1 MANNKKF
8 VVENG
13 LQTQNIDFVSTNGNN
28 TIQFTMLDSDTL
40 SVSGNSGQLFS
51 ITDSLTGTIFAV
63 NDISGVPSIEVFHTG
78 KIQLAE
84 LFGNVLIGTS
94 TDNTVDK
101 LQINGSISATILKS
115 TVAVGTPPLVVNS
128 ATLVSNLNADL
139 LDGYQSSTSD
149 APSTVPVR
157 DSNNLVSVS
166 GLRITTGEAGY
177 SPLDVLRWNTLDKT
191 YDFQLLNGVTG
202 QMFQEKFFYGRAV
215 GDIANGDVV
224 MFAGAQGD
232 QALFTKA
239 NTSAVGFQ
247 PRWVIGVATQDIPNN
262 NWGYVTTYGK
272 VRDLLLYA
280 YPAGTILYLDPAV
293 PGGFTSVE
301 PIAPLPK
308 IVVAAVLRES
318 TSPTAENAII
328 LVRPDFGYHLYDL
341 HDVEISNPT
350 NNQVIAWNSTLS
362 RWENT
367 NAVLSI
373 NGVTGAVTATNLL
386 DAIKTVDGTGSGLDA
401 DLLDGQHATA
411 FYLATNPAGY
421 ITSSGSITGNAATAT
436 ALQTART
443 ISLTGDVTYTS
454 GAFNGSANVTGTS
467 TLATVNSNVGTFGSS
482 TQIPSITVNAKGLV
496 TAVST
501 TAVSIPSGAIS
512 VTGGDLT
519 LSGTTGTAITNATL
533 VSVGTAGT
541 YTKVT
546 TDAKGRVTV
555 GASLSASDIPVL
567 DASKITTGVLDAARL
582 PSYVDDVL
590 EYTNLAS
597 FPATGETG
605 KIYIALDTNKTYR
618 WSGSV
623 YVFITSGA
631 VDSVAGKTGVVT
643 LVKADVGLGNVDN
656 TSDANKPVS
665 TAQQAALNAK
675 EPTIAAGTTAK
686 YWRGDKTW
694 QDLNK
699 AAVGLGNVDN
709 TADSTKSVASAATL
723 TTART
728 INGVSFNGS
737 ANITVSANTTN
748 ALTIGTGLSGTS
760 FNGSSAVTIAIDSTV
775 ATLSGVQTLTNK
787 TINLSSNTLVAT
799 SAQIAASVTDET
811 GTGSLVFATSP
822 TLVTPALGTPS
833 SGNLANCTF
842 PILNQNTTGT
852 ASNVTGTVA
861 VANGGTGATTAETA
875 RSNLGAQATLISGT
889 NIKTINGG
897 SILGSGDIVISGG
910 SSWIK
915 KTANYTALD
924 KDQIIADTTAGSF
937 TITLPATPIL
947 GFAVVIADGNDWKT
961 TNLTIGRNGST
972 IEGLSEDLIL
982 DIAGIRVEFV
992 YDGSTWEVYTFASP
1006 SIALSD
1012 DTTTDVTQY
1021 PAMTRST
1028 TGPLANSYVSSTKL
1042 NFNPSTGTLNGTNF
1056 NSLSDIAYK
1065 ENVVDIENSISILNK
1080 IRPVSF
1086 NWKDTGYK
1094 SYGVIAQEIEKVLP
1108 EVVNTTNG
1116 TKTVAYSQ
1124 IIPFLVSAVQELSKE
1139 IEELKRAING
1149 NTK

>member
-367 NAVLSI
+367 NAVLSV
-373 NGVTGAVTATNLL
+373 NGVTGAVTSTNLL

-643 LVKADVGLGNVDN
+643 LVKAD
-656 TSDANKPVS
+656 
-665 TAQQAALNAK
+665 
-675 EPTIAAGTTAK
+675 
-686 YWRGDKTW
+686 
-694 QDLNK
+694 
-699 AAVGLGNVDN
+699 VGLGNVDN

>member
-1 MANNKKF
+1 M
-8 VVENG
+8 
-13 LQTQNIDFVSTNGNN
+13 
-28 TIQFTMLDSDTL
+28 
-40 SVSGNSGQLFS
+40 
-51 ITDSLTGTIFAV
+51 
-63 NDISGVPSIEVFHTG
+63 
-78 KIQLAE
+78 
-84 LFGNVLIGTS
+84 
-94 TDNTVDK
+94 
-101 LQINGSISATILKS
+101 
-115 TVAVGTPPLVVNS
+115 
-128 ATLVSNLNADL
+128 
-139 LDGYQSSTSD
+139 
-149 APSTVPVR
+149 
-157 DSNNLVSVS
+157 
-166 GLRITTGEAGY
+166 
-177 SPLDVLRWNTLDKT
+177 
-191 YDFQLLNGVTG
+191 
-202 QMFQEKFFYGRAV
+202 
-215 GDIANGDVV
+215 
-224 MFAGAQGD
+224 
-232 QALFTKA
+232 
-239 NTSAVGFQ
+239 
-247 PRWVIGVATQDIPNN
+247 
-262 NWGYVTTYGK
+262 
-272 VRDLLLYA
+272 
-280 YPAGTILYLDPAV
+280 
-293 PGGFTSVE
+293 
-301 PIAPLPK
+301 
-308 IVVAAVLRES
+308 
-318 TSPTAENAII
+318 
-328 LVRPDFGYHLYDL
+328 
-341 HDVEISNPT
+341 
-350 NNQVIAWNSTLS
+350 
-362 RWENT
+362 
-367 NAVLSI
+367 
-373 NGVTGAVTATNLL
+373 
-386 DAIKTVDGTGSGLDA
+386 
-401 DLLDGQHATA
+401 
-411 FYLATNPAGY
+411 
-421 ITSSGSITGNAATAT
+421 
-436 ALQTART
+436 
-443 ISLTGDVTYTS
+443 
-454 GAFNGSANVTGTS
+454 
-467 TLATVNSNVGTFGSS
+467 
-482 TQIPSITVNAKGLV
+482 
-496 TAVST
+496 
-501 TAVSIPSGAIS
+501 
-512 VTGGDLT
+512 
-519 LSGTTGTAITNATL
+519 
-533 VSVGTAGT
+533 
-541 YTKVT
+541 
-546 TDAKGRVTV
+546 
-555 GASLSASDIPVL
+555 
-567 DASKITTGVLDAARL
+567 
-582 PSYVDDVL
+582 
-590 EYTNLAS
+590 
-597 FPATGETG
+597 
-605 KIYIALDTNKTYR
+605 
-618 WSGSV
+618 
-623 YVFITSGA
+623 
-631 VDSVAGKTGVVT
+631 
-643 LVKADVGLGNVDN
+643 
-656 TSDANKPVS
+656 
-665 TAQQAALNAK
+665 
-675 EPTIAAGTTAK
+675 
-686 YWRGDKTW
+686 
-694 QDLNK
+694 
-699 AAVGLGNVDN
+699 
-709 TADSTKSVASAATL
+709 
-723 TTART
+723 
-728 INGVSFNGS
+728 
-737 ANITVSANTTN
+737 
-748 ALTIGTGLSGTS
+748 TIGTGLSGTS

>member
-1 MANNKKF
+1 MTTKKF
-8 VVENG
+8 ITKNG
-13 LQTQNIDFVSTNGNN
+13 LRTQNIDFTSLDETKLFPIALGNDGILSIKDGTAVLININSNG
-28 TIQFTMLDSDTL
+28 
-40 SVSGNSGQLFS
+40 
-51 ITDSLTGTIFAV
+51 SLQIPVATGTA
-63 NDISGVPSIEVFHTG
+63 
-78 KIQLAE
+78 
-84 LFGNVLIGTS
+84 
-94 TDNTVDK
+94 
-101 LQINGSISATILKS
+101 
-115 TVAVGTPPLVVNS
+115 PLVLNS
-128 ATLVSNLNADL
+128 TTLVINLN
-139 LDGYQSSTSD
+139 
-149 APSTVPVR
+149 
-157 DSNNLVSVS
+157 
-166 GLRITTGEAGY
+166 
-177 SPLDVLRWNTLDKT
+177 
-191 YDFQLLNGVTG
+191 
-202 QMFQEKFFYGRAV
+202 
-215 GDIANGDVV
+215 
-224 MFAGAQGD
+224 
-232 QALFTKA
+232 
-239 NTSAVGFQ
+239 
-247 PRWVIGVATQDIPNN
+247 
-262 NWGYVTTYGK
+262 
-272 VRDLLLYA
+272 
-280 YPAGTILYLDPAV
+280 
-293 PGGFTSVE
+293 
-301 PIAPLPK
+301 
-308 IVVAAVLRES
+308 
-318 TSPTAENAII
+318 
-328 LVRPDFGYHLYDL
+328 
-341 HDVEISNPT
+341 
-350 NNQVIAWNSTLS
+350 
-362 RWENT
+362 
-367 NAVLSI
+367 
-373 NGVTGAVTATNLL
+373 
-386 DAIKTVDGTGSGLDA
+386 A

-411 FYLATNPAGY
+411 FYLATNPSGY

-454 GAFNGSANVTGTS
+454 DAFNGSANVTGTS
-467 TLATVNSNVGTFGSS
+467 TLATVNSDVGTFGSS

-546 TDAKGRVTV
+546 TDAKGRVTSGTTLV
-555 GASLSASDIPVL
+555 AADIPSL
-567 DASKITTGVLDAARL
+567 DASKITTGTIDAARL

-590 EYTNLAS
+590 EYANLAS

-605 KIYIALDTNKTYR
+605 KIYVALNTNKTYR
-618 WSGSV
+618 WSGSI
-623 YVFITSGA
+623 YVLITSGA

-643 LVKADVGLGNVDN
+643 LVK
-656 TSDANKPVS
+656 
-665 TAQQAALNAK
+665 
-675 EPTIAAGTTAK
+675 
-686 YWRGDKTW
+686 GD
-694 QDLNK
+694 
-699 AAVGLGNVDN
+699 VGLGNVDN

-748 ALTIGTGLSGTS
+748 ALTIGTGLQGTS
-760 FNGSSAVTIAIDSTV
+760 FNGSAAVTIAIDSTV

-799 SAQIAASVTDET
+799 SEQIATSVTDKT

-861 VANGGTGATTAETA
+861 IVNGGTGATTAETA

-889 NIKTINGG
+889 NIKTINST
-897 SILGSGDIVISGG
+897 SILGSGDIVISGS

-947 GFAVVIADGNDWKT
+947 GFAVVIADGGDWKT

-1006 SIALSD
+1006 SITLSD

-1065 ENVVDIENSISILNK
+1065 ENVIDIENSISTLNK

-1094 SYGVIAQEIEKVLP
+1094 SYGVIAQEIEKILP

-1139 IEELKRAING
+1139 IEELKRTING
-1149 NTK
+1149 DSK